1 MNVTGP
7 CICARDPDLRIS
19 SDVLSRGIGIVGR
32 ERIFRSISTEIYR
45 ILNVKSPT
53 LVFNDVYTSVIGWI
67 SKFVSVARHHV
78 ETFVDKNIRSE
89 VIGAVHQDRDDHQK
103 RWSNIIKDKVVQ
115 KISFILSLLWNLT
128 ELNRNVNTHRINKDY
143 YLFLHLFHIVPHL
156 CDEYPHVDPVAA
168 PPHWYAHT

>member
-19 SDVLSRGIGIVGR
+19 SDVKSRNWY
-32 ERIFRSISTEIYR
+32 FRSWENIQIYFHRDLQNTKCQKPHSCIQRR
-45 ILNVKSPT
+45 IYK
-53 LVFNDVYTSVIGWI
+53 FGWI
-67 SKFVSVARHHV
+67 SKFVSVAIQHV
-78 ETFVDKNIRSE
+78 ETFIDKNIRSE

-143 YLFLHLFHIVPHL
+143 YLFLHLFHILPHL